1 MTMATL
7 SDKGIVGAIKRG
19 VLRIEPFEE
28 SSLSPAGYDL
38 RAGEAYIIP
47 PGNAKLIHT
56 MERVEL
62 SSALCGQLFLRSS
75 FAREGMV
82 GSFALV
88 DPGFRGQLTLAVH
101 NLGEKE
107 ISIAKGERVAQLVL
121 CRLENPAAKPYA
133 GRYQDSIGP
142 VGSKRNF

>member
-1 MTMATL
+1 MATL
-7 SDKGIVGAIKRG
+7 SDKGIVGAIKHG
-19 VLRIEPFEE
+19 DLRIEPFEE

-38 RAGEAYIIP
+38 RAGEDYTIP
-47 PGNAKLIHT
+47 PGKAKLIHT
-56 MERVEL
+56 IERVEL
-62 SSALCGQLFLRSS
+62 SSTLCGQLFLRSS

-121 CRLENPAAKPYA
+121 CRLGKPAAKPYA
-133 GRYQDSIGP
+133 GRYQDSIGA